1 MNWNNGF
8 SSRFYVSEVD
18 PTTWKDIN
26 RIEIKG
32 GSISITGEGLRNA
45 ADIDCIDFDRTR
57 EMYVRIWMDA
67 RQEGESS
74 AHVALFTGLAS
85 APDRELDG
93 ARKDDRIQLCSV
105 LQPCQDVLMQ
115 RGWYA
120 PAGTRASV
128 ILTDLLS
135 VTPAPVEIQGETPA
149 LLDHIVA
156 EDKENHLTM
165 SEKVL
170 MAIGWRMSIMG
181 DGTILIRPQPAEA
194 SATFDPLQNDCIET
208 KIKDSYDWKSAPNVF
223 RATTATRS
231 VTYRDED
238 ESSILSIQNRGREI
252 WAEDTDCNL
261 NDGESLESYAERRLR
276 EEQAI
281 RRQLSYT
288 RRFRPDV
295 LVSDIVDLRYP
306 AQDIYGYFVIDSQS
320 IELGYG
326 APVSEEVTAWIK

>member
-8 SSRFYVSEVD
+8 SARYYVSEVD
-18 PTTWKDIN
+18 PSTWKDIS
-26 RIEIKG
+26 RIEVKG
-32 GSISITGEGLRNA
+32 GSISVTGEGLRNA

-57 EMYVRIWMDA
+57 EFYVRIWMDA
-67 RQEGESS
+67 RQEGESP

-93 ARKDDRIQLCSV
+93 ARKDDKIQLCSV

-120 PAGTRASV
+120 PAGTLASIV
-128 ILTDLLS
+128 ITDLLS
-135 VTPAPVEIQGETPA
+135 VTAAPVEIQGETPA

-165 SEKVL
+165 AEKVL
-170 MAIGWRMSIMG
+170 TAIGWRMSVKG
-181 DGTILIRPQPAEA
+181 DGTILIRPQPTEA
-194 SATFDPLQNDCIET
+194 TAIFDPLENDAIET

-223 RATTATRS
+223 RATTSTRS
-231 VTYRDED
+231 VTYRDTD
-238 ESSILSIQNRGREI
+238 ESSILSVPTRGREI

-261 NDGESLESYAERRLR
+261 NDGESLESYAERRLK

-288 RRFRPDV
+288 RRFRPDL
-295 LVSDIVDLRYP
+295 LVSDVVELRYP
-306 AQDIYGYFVIDSQS
+306 KQDIYGTFVITSQN
-320 IELGYG
+320 IALGSG
-326 APVSEEVTAWIK
+326 APISEEVTAWTR

>member
-8 SSRFYVSEVD
+8 SARYYVSEVD
-18 PTTWKDIN
+18 PSTWKDIS
-26 RIEIKG
+26 RIEVKG
-32 GSISITGEGLRNA
+32 GSISVTGEGLRNA
-45 ADIDCIDFDRTR
+45 ADIDCTDFDRTR
-57 EMYVRIWMDA
+57 EFYVRIWMDA
-67 RQEGESS
+67 RQEGESP

-93 ARKDDRIQLCSV
+93 ARKDDKIQLCSV

-128 ILTDLLS
+128 ILEDLLS
-135 VTPAPVEIQGETPA
+135 LTPAPVEIQGETPA

-165 SEKVL
+165 TEKVL
-170 MAIGWRMSIMG
+170 TAIGWRMSVKG
-181 DGTILIRPQPAEA
+181 DGTILIRPQPTEA
-194 SATFDPLQNDCIET
+194 TAIFDPVGADIIQT

-231 VTYRDED
+231 FTYMDTDE
-238 ESSILSIQNRGREI
+238 ESILSIPNRGRQI
-252 WAEDTDCNL
+252 WMEETDCNL
-261 NDGESLESYAERRLR
+261 NDGESLESYAERRLK

-281 RRQLSYT
+281 RRKLSYT
-288 RRFRPDV
+288 RRFRPD
-295 LVSDIVDLRYP
+295 LFVSDIVDLRYP
-306 AQDIYGYFVIDSQS
+306 AQEIYGNFVIDSQS
-320 IELGYG
+320 IELGSG
-326 APVSEEVTAWIK
+326 APVSEEVSAWTK